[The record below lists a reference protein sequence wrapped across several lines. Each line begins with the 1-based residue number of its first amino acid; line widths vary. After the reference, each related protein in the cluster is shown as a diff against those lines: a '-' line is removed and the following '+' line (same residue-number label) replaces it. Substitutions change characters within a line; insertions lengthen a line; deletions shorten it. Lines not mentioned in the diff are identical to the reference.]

1 MTSISSTLSTI
12 STKITATHLQRTA
25 YVYVRQSTVTQVHEH
40 LESQRRQY
48 ALTEHARACGW
59 HQVEI
64 VDEDLGRSGSGRVAR
79 PGFERLV
86 AAVCDEEVGGVF
98 ALEASRLARNNRDWH
113 HLVDLC
119 GLTATLLI
127 DGEGVYDPRDFND
140 RLLLGLKGTMS
151 EWELGVMR
159 QRSLEALRLK
169 AARGELYTTVP
180 IGFLRTRDNRL
191 ELDPDQR
198 IQQAIRLVFQQFAAT
213 GSLRQALLWFRSEAA
228 ELPAVEY
235 GAFGRHVVWKLPVYN
250 TLHKIITNPIY
261 AGAYVFGRTMTRTKV
276 TGGRARKIAG
286 VRREQQDWAVF
297 LREHHEGYIS
307 WADYEAAQAQ
317 LRENA
322 QMKGLM
328 SRGAARKG
336 EALLAGLLRCRRCG
350 RRLHVTYTGTQKR
363 VRRYACRG
371 AMINHGTDKCLS
383 FGGLAIERAVEEAVL
398 AVLAPGAI
406 DAALAAAQEAETT
419 RRTQQDH
426 AQLKLEQL
434 RYEAERSRRQYDA
447 VDPAH
452 RLVATELE
460 RRWNAAL
467 DAVGAQERLVMELA
481 AMAPATAPDRGAL
494 LALATDL
501 PSVWQDERTDVRLK
515 KRIVRALIAEL
526 LVDVDDAA
534 ARIDVV
540 IRWAG
545 GQHSALSVRKQRK
558 GQHRFVTSRDVVEL
572 VRELVHVLPDSQ
584 IAAVLNRLGY
594 RTGRGNTWTAAR
606 VVTLR
611 SYHQIAVYD
620 AARAAREGWLTL
632 EAAAAQLHVSKTV
645 VRKLI
650 SHGALPAKQIVATA
664 PWVIQ
669 AHDLA
674 DETVQRY
681 VAAVHRGHRSPRID
695 DGDQLTLND
704 SPT

>member
-1 MTSISSTLSTI
+1 
-12 STKITATHLQRTA
+12 
-25 YVYVRQSTVTQVHEH
+25 
-40 LESQRRQY
+40 
-48 ALTEHARACGW
+48 
-59 HQVEI
+59 

-86 AAVCDEEVGGVF
+86 AAVCHEEVGGVF

-127 DGEGVYDPRDFND
+127 DGEGIYDPRDFND

-159 QRSLEALRLK
+159 QRSLEALRQK

-180 IGFLRTRDNRL
+180 IGFVRTRDNRL
-191 ELDPDQR
+191 ERDPDQR

-213 GSLRQALLWFRSEAA
+213 GSLRQALLWFRSEGV

-235 GAFGRHVVWKLPVYN
+235 GPFGRTVVWKLPVYN
-250 TLHKIITNPIY
+250 TLYKIVTNPIY
-261 AGAYVFGRTMTRTKV
+261 AGAYVFGRTVTRTKI
-276 TGGRARKIAG
+276 THGRARKIAG
-286 VRREQQDWAVF
+286 VRREQHEWPVF
-297 LREHHEGYIS
+297 LRDHHPGYIS
-307 WADYEAAQAQ
+307 WAEYEAAQAQ

-322 QMKGLM
+322 QMQGRM

-336 EALLAGLLRCRRCG
+336 DALLAGLLRCRRCG
-350 RRLHVTYTGTQKR
+350 RRLHVTYTGSERR

-371 AMINHGTDKCLS
+371 AMLNHGTEKCLS
-383 FGGLAIERAVEEAVL
+383 FGGLALERAIEEAVL

-406 DAALAAAQEAETT
+406 EAALAAAHDAEAT
-419 RRTQQDH
+419 RRTQQEH
-426 AQLKLEQL
+426 AGLKLQQL
-434 RYEAERSRRQYDA
+434 RYEAERARRQYDA

-452 RLVATELE
+452 RLVAAELE

-467 DAVGAQERLVMELA
+467 DAVAAQERVVTELA
-481 AMAPATAPDRGAL
+481 ATAPAAPPDRQAL
-494 LALATDL
+494 LALAEDL
-501 PSVWQDERTDVRLK
+501 PSVWHDPRTDVRLK
-515 KRIVRALIAEL
+515 KRMVRALIAEV
-526 LVDVDDAA
+526 LVDVDEPA

-545 GQHSALSVRKQRK
+545 GQHSALSVRKLRT
-558 GQHRFVTSRDVVEL
+558 GQHRYRTSRDVVEL
-572 VRELVHVLPDSQ
+572 VRELVRVLPDSQ

-594 RTGRGNTWTAAR
+594 RTGRGNTWSASR

-611 SYHQIAVYD
+611 HSHDIPVYD
-620 AARAAREGWLTL
+620 AARSACEGCLTL
-632 EAAAAQLHVSKTV
+632 EAAAAQLAVSPTV

-650 SHGALPAKQIVATA
+650 TRGVLPAKQVVETA

-669 AHDLA
+669 AEDLTREA
-674 DETVQRY
+674 VQCY
-681 VAAVHRGHRSPRID
+681 IAEVHRGRSGPRIAD
-695 DGDQLTLND
+695 PSQLTLTD
-704 SPT
+704 STT

>member
-1 MTSISSTLSTI
+1 MISP
-12 STKITATHLQRTA
+12 KITARHLQRAA
-25 YVYVRQSTVTQVHEH
+25 YIYVRQSTLTQVHEH

-48 ALTEHARACGW
+48 ALTEQARAWGW
-59 HQVEI
+59 HRIEV

-86 AAVCDEEVGGVF
+86 AAVCHEEVGGVF

-127 DGEGVYDPRDFND
+127 DGEGIYDPRDFND

-159 QRSLEALRLK
+159 QRSLDALRLK

-198 IQQAIRLVFQQFAAT
+198 IQQAIRLVFQQFTAT
-213 GSLRQALLWFRSEAA
+213 GSVRQALLWFRSEGV

-235 GAFGRHVVWKLPVYN
+235 GPFGRAVVWKLPIYN
-250 TLHKIITNPIY
+250 TVHKILTNPIY
-261 AGAYVFGRTMTRTKV
+261 AGAYVFGRTVTRTRI
-276 TGGRARKIAG
+276 TDGRARKIAR
-286 VRREQQDWAVF
+286 VRREQREWSVF
-297 LREHHEGYIS
+297 LRDHHAGYIS
-307 WADYEAAQAQ
+307 WAEYETAQAQ

-322 QMKGLM
+322 QMQGRM

-350 RRLHVTYTGTQKR
+350 RRLHVTYTGSEKR

-383 FGGLAIERAVEEAVL
+383 FGGLALERAVEEAVL

-406 DAALAAAQEAETT
+406 EAALTAAHAAEAT
-419 RRTQQDH
+419 RRTQHEH
-426 AQLKLEQL
+426 AELKLQQL
-434 RYEAERSRRQYDA
+434 RYEAERARRQYDA
-447 VDPAH
+447 VDPGH
-452 RLVATELE
+452 RLVAAELE

-467 DAVGAQERLVMELA
+467 DAVAAQERVVTELA
-481 AMAPATAPDRGAL
+481 GAVPATAPDRGAL
-494 LALATDL
+494 LALAEDL
-501 PSVWQDERTDVRLK
+501 PSVWHDARTDVRLK

-526 LVDVDDAA
+526 LVDVDEQA

-540 IRWAG
+540 IHWAG
-545 GQHSALSVRKQRK
+545 GQHSALSVRKLRT
-558 GQHRFVTSRDVVEL
+558 GQHRYRTSRDVVDL
-572 VRELVHVLPDSQ
+572 VRDLVQVLPDGQ
-584 IAAVLNRLGY
+584 IAAVLNRLGF
-594 RTGRGNTWTAAR
+594 RTGRGNTWTASR

-611 SYHQIAVYD
+611 HYHDIPVYD
-620 AARAAREGWLTL
+620 ATRTERAGWLTL
-632 EAAAAQLHVSKTV
+632 EAAATQLEVSPTV

-650 SHGALPAKQIVATA
+650 TRGVLPARQVVETA

-669 AHDLA
+669 AEDLTREA
-674 DETVQRY
+674 VQRY
-681 VAAVHRGHRSPRID
+681 VADVHRGRTAPRIPD
-695 DGDQLTLND
+695 PSQLTLTD

>member
-1 MTSISSTLSTI
+1 MI
-12 STKITATHLQRTA
+12 STKITPTHLQRAA
-25 YVYVRQSTVTQVHEH
+25 YIYVRQSTVTQVHEH

-59 HQVEI
+59 QQIEV

-86 AAVCDEEVGGVF
+86 AAVCDETVGGVF

-198 IQQAIRLVFQQFAAT
+198 IQQAIRLVFQQFAAS
-213 GSLRQALLWFRSEAA
+213 GSLRQALLWFRSEGV
-228 ELPAVEY
+228 ELPAVDY
-235 GAFGRHVVWKLPVYN
+235 GPFGRTVVWKIPVYN
-250 TLHKIITNPIY
+250 TLHNIITNPIY
-261 AGAYVFGRTMTRTKV
+261 AGAYVFGRTVTRTKV
-276 TGGRARKIAG
+276 TAGRPVKITG
-286 VRREQQDWAVF
+286 VRREQRDWAVF
-297 LREHHEGYIS
+297 LQDHHGGYIS

-336 EALLAGLLRCRRCG
+336 DALLAGLLRCRRCG

-406 DAALAAAQEAETT
+406 DAALAAAQDAERA
-419 RRTQQDH
+419 RRTQQEH

-452 RLVATELE
+452 RLVAAELE

-467 DAVGAQERLVMELA
+467 DAVAAQERLVSELTA
-481 AMAPATAPDRGAL
+481 AAPEAIPDRAAL

-501 PSVWQDERTDVRLK
+501 PSLWQDPRTDVRLK

-526 LVDVDDAA
+526 LVDVDDQA

-558 GQHRFVTSRDVVEL
+558 GEHRYTTARDVVDL

-584 IAAVLNRLGY
+584 IAAVLNRMGF
-594 RTGRGNTWTAAR
+594 RTGRGNTWTVSR

-611 SYHQIAVYD
+611 HSHQIPVHD

-632 EAAAAQLHVSKTV
+632 EAAAAHLEVSPTV
-645 VRKLI
+645 VRTLI
-650 SHGALPAKQIVATA
+650 TRGMLPAKQVVPTA

-669 AHDLA
+669 APDLA
-674 DETVQRY
+674 CEAVQRY
-681 VAAVHRGHRSPRID
+681 IAAVHRGHRGPRI
-695 DGDQLTLND
+695 GDAAQLTLTD
-704 SPT
+704 SQT

>member
-1 MTSISSTLSTI
+1 MISA
-12 STKITATHLQRTA
+12 KITAAHLARSA
-25 YVYVRQSTVTQVHEH
+25 YIYVRQSTITQVHEH

-59 HQVEI
+59 HRVEV

-86 AAVCDEEVGGVF
+86 AAVCHEEVGGVF

-127 DGEGVYDPRDFND
+127 DGEGIYDPRDFND

-159 QRSLEALRLK
+159 QRSLEALRQK

-198 IQQAIRLVFQQFAAT
+198 IQQAIRLVFRQFAAT
-213 GSLRQALLWFRSEAA
+213 GSLRQALLWFRSEAI

-235 GAFGRHVVWKLPVYN
+235 GPFGRSVVWKLPVYN
-250 TLHKIITNPIY
+250 TLHNIVTNPIY
-261 AGAYVFGRTMTRTKV
+261 AGAYTFGRTVTRTKLV
-276 TGGRARKIAG
+276 NGRAHRIAG
-286 VRREQQDWAVF
+286 VRRAQREWTVF
-297 LREHHEGYIS
+297 LREHHQGYIS

-317 LRENA
+317 LQENA

-328 SRGAARKG
+328 SRGAARHG
-336 EALLAGLLRCRRCG
+336 DALLAGLLRCRRCG
-350 RRLHVTYTGTQKR
+350 RRLHVTYSGIGGH
-363 VRRYACRG
+363 VRRYGCRG
-371 AMINHGTDKCLS
+371 AAINHGADRCLS
-383 FGGLAIERAVEEAVL
+383 FGGLAIERAVEEAVF

-406 DAALAAAQEAETT
+406 EAALGAAQDAETV
-419 RRTQQDH
+419 RQQQHDQ
-426 AQLKLEQL
+426 ARLKLEQV
-434 RYEAERSRRQYDA
+434 RYEAERARRQYDA
-447 VDPAH
+447 VDPTL
-452 RLVATELE
+452 RLVAAELE
-460 RRWNAAL
+460 RRWNGAL
-467 DAVGAQERLVMELA
+467 EAVATQERVVAQLA
-481 AMAPATAPDRGAL
+481 AAAPPAPPDLVAL
-494 LALATDL
+494 RALAGDL
-501 PSVWQDERTDVRLK
+501 PSVWRDTQTDIRLK

-526 LVDVDDAA
+526 LVDVDDEA

-545 GQHSALSVRKQRK
+545 GQHSALAVRKQRT
-558 GQHRFVTSRDVVEL
+558 GQHRYATAGDVVAL
-572 VRELVHVLPDSQ
+572 VRDLVCVLPDGQ

-594 RTGRGNTWTAAR
+594 RTGRGNTWTASR

-611 SYHQIAVYD
+611 SSHGIPVHD

-632 EAAAAQLHVSKTV
+632 EGAAATLEVSPTV
-645 VRKLI
+645 IRKLI
-650 SHGALPAKQIVATA
+650 ARGVLAATQVVATA
-664 PWVIQ
+664 PWVIR
-669 AHDLA
+669 ASDLDTAGVQHYVQQVRAGRRAPPIA
-674 DETVQRY
+674 D
-681 VAAVHRGHRSPRID
+681 AA
-695 DGDQLTLND
+695 QLSLSNT
-704 SPT
+704 PT

>member
-1 MTSISSTLSTI
+1 MID
-12 STKITATHLQRTA
+12 
-25 YVYVRQSTVTQVHEH
+25 
-40 LESQRRQY
+40 
-48 ALTEHARACGW
+48 CC
-59 HQVEI
+59 
-64 VDEDLGRSGSGRVAR
+64 SGS
-79 PGFERLV
+79 
-86 AAVCDEEVGGVF
+86 
-98 ALEASRLARNNRDWH
+98 
-113 HLVDLC
+113 
-119 GLTATLLI
+119 
-127 DGEGVYDPRDFND
+127 
-140 RLLLGLKGTMS
+140 KGTMS

-198 IQQAIRLVFQQFAAT
+198 IQDAIRLVFRQFTAT
-213 GSLRQALLWFRSEAA
+213 GSLRQALLWFRSEGVD
-228 ELPAVEY
+228 LPAVEY
-235 GAFGRHVVWKLPVYN
+235 GPFGRTVVWKLPVYN
-250 TLHKIITNPIY
+250 TLHNIITNPIY
-261 AGAYVFGRTMTRTKV
+261 AGAYVFGRTATRTKV
-276 TGGRARKIAG
+276 TRGRARKIAG
-286 VRREQQDWAVF
+286 VRREQHDWTVF
-297 LREHHEGYIS
+297 LRDHHDGYIS
-307 WADYEAAQAQ
+307 WADYDAAQAQ

-350 RRLHVTYTGTQKR
+350 RRLHVTYTGTQRR

-383 FGGLAIERAVEEAVL
+383 FGGLALEHAIEEAVL
-398 AVLAPGAI
+398 AVVAPGAI
-406 DAALAAAQEAETT
+406 DAALATAEHTET
-419 RRTQQDH
+419 MRQTHHEH
-426 AQLKLEQL
+426 ADLKLQQL

-452 RLVATELE
+452 RLVAAELE

-467 DAVGAQERLVMELA
+467 DAVAAQERIVSELA
-481 AMAPATAPDRGAL
+481 AVAPTTVPDRAAL

-501 PSVWQDERTDVRLK
+501 PSVWQDARTDVRLK

-526 LVDVDDAA
+526 LVDVDEDA

-584 IAAVLNRLGY
+584 IAAVLNRLGFQ
-594 RTGRGNTWTAAR
+594 TGRGNTWTASR

-611 SYHQIAVYD
+611 HYHQIPVHD
-620 AARAAREGWLTL
+620 AARAASEGWLTL
-632 EAAAAQLHVSKTV
+632 ESAATQLKVSPTV
-645 VRKLI
+645 VRRLI
-650 SHGALPAKQIVATA
+650 TRGMLPAKQIVATA

-669 AHDLA
+669 AQDLA
-674 DETVQRY
+674 ADAVQHY
-681 VAAVHRGHRSPRID
+681 VAAVHCGHRGPPIAD
-695 DGDQLTLND
+695 ADQLTLNN

>member
-1 MTSISSTLSTI
+1 MI
-12 STKITATHLQRTA
+12 STKITTVHLQRAA
-25 YVYVRQSTVTQVHEH
+25 YIYVRQSTVTQVHEH

-48 ALTEHARACGW
+48 GLTEHARACGW
-59 HQVEI
+59 HRIEV

-86 AAVCDEEVGGVF
+86 AAVCHEEVGGVF

-119 GLTATLLI
+119 GMTATLLI

-198 IQQAIRLVFQQFAAT
+198 IQQAIRLVFEQFGAS
-213 GSLRQALLWFRSEAA
+213 GSLRQALLWFRSERV

-235 GAFGRHVVWKLPVYN
+235 GPFGRSVVWKLPVYN
-250 TLHKIITNPIY
+250 TLHNIVTNPIY
-261 AGAYVFGRTMTRTKV
+261 AGAYVFGRTITRTKI
-276 TGGRARKIAG
+276 TSGRALKISG
-286 VRREQQDWAVF
+286 VRRAQSEWSVF

-307 WADYEAAQAQ
+307 WAAFEAAQAQ

-322 QMKGLM
+322 QMQGLM
-328 SRGAARKG
+328 TRGAARKG

-350 RRLHVTYTGTQKR
+350 RRLHVTYTGSQKR

-383 FGGLAIERAVEEAVL
+383 FGGLAIERAIEEAVL

-406 DAALAAAQEAETT
+406 EAALAAADEMETT
-419 RRTQQDH
+419 RRTQHEH
-426 AQLKLEQL
+426 AQLKLAQL
-434 RYEAERSRRQYDA
+434 RYEAERARRQYDA
-447 VDPAH
+447 VDPAY
-452 RLVATELE
+452 RLVAAELE

-467 DAVGAQERLVMELA
+467 DAIAAQDRVVAELA
-481 AMAPATAPDRGAL
+481 AAAPNAVLDRSAL
-494 LALATDL
+494 RALAEDVPT
-501 PSVWQDERTDVRLK
+501 VWRDARTDVRLK
-515 KRIVRALIAEL
+515 KRIIRALIAEL
-526 LVDVDDAA
+526 LVEVDEAA

-545 GQHSALSVRKQRK
+545 GQHTALSVRKHRK
-558 GQHRFVTSRDVVEL
+558 GEHRYTTSRDVVAL
-572 VRELVHVLPDSQ
+572 VRELVHVSRDSQ

-594 RTGRGNTWTAAR
+594 RTGHGNTWTASR

-611 SYHQIAVYD
+611 HYHQIPVYD
-620 AARAAREGWLTL
+620 AEQSAREGWLTL
-632 EAAAAQLHVSKTV
+632 EGAAGRLEVSPTV

-650 SHGALPAKQIVATA
+650 TQGVLPATQVVETA
-664 PWVIQ
+664 PWVIRGE
-669 AHDLA
+669 DLTREA
-674 DETVQRY
+674 VQRY
-681 VAAVHRGHRSPRID
+681 VEAVHTGRRAPRIAD
-695 DGDQLTLND
+695 VAQLTLTD
-704 SPT
+704 TAT

>member
-1 MTSISSTLSTI
+1 MSVLV
-12 STKITATHLQRTA
+12 STKITPTHLGRAA

-40 LESQRRQY
+40 RESQRRQY

-59 HQVEI
+59 RQVEV

-86 AAVCDEEVGGVF
+86 AAVCDEQVGGVF

-198 IQQAIRLVFQQFAAT
+198 IQQAIHLVLRQVAAL
-213 GSLRQALLWFRSEAA
+213 GSLRQALLWFRSERV

-235 GAFGRHVVWKLPVYN
+235 GPFGRAVVWKLPVYN
-250 TLHKIITNPIY
+250 TLHHIITNPIY
-261 AGAYVFGRTMTRTKV
+261 AGAYVFGRTVTRTAV
-276 TGGRARKIAG
+276 AGGRARKVAG
-286 VRREQQDWAVF
+286 VRRAEAEWPVF
-297 LREHHEGYIS
+297 LCDHHAGYIP
-307 WADYEAAQAQ
+307 WTEYEAAQAQ

-322 QMKGLM
+322 QMQGRM
-328 SRGAARKG
+328 SRGAPRQGA
-336 EALLAGLLRCRRCG
+336 ALLAGLLRCRRCG
-350 RRLHVTYTGTQKR
+350 RRLHVTYSGSTGR

-383 FGGLAIERAVEEAVL
+383 FGGLAIERAVEEAVF

-406 DAALAAAQEAETT
+406 DAALAAAADAEAN
-419 RRTQQDH
+419 RQQQHDH
-426 AQLKLEQL
+426 ARLKLDQG
-434 RYEAERSRRQYDA
+434 RYEAERARRQYDA
-447 VDPAH
+447 VDPAN
-452 RLVATELE
+452 RLVAAELE
-460 RRWNAAL
+460 RRWNATL
-467 DAVGAQERLVMELA
+467 DAVAVQERAVTALEAAAPA
-481 AMAPATAPDRGAL
+481 AMPDRTAL
-494 LALATDL
+494 RALADDL
-501 PSVWQDERTDVRLK
+501 PVVWRDARTDIRLK
-515 KRIVRALIAEL
+515 KRIVRTLVAEL
-526 LVDVDDAA
+526 LVEVDDAA
-534 ARIDVV
+534 AQIDVV
-540 IRWAG
+540 VRWAG
-545 GQHSALSVRKQRK
+545 GQHSALAVRKPRK
-558 GQHRFVTSRDVVEL
+558 GQHRYVTSEDVVTL
-572 VRELVHVLPDSQ
+572 VRALVRVLPDAQ
-584 IAAVLNRLGY
+584 IAAVLNRLGH
-594 RTGRGNTWTAAR
+594 RTGRGNTWTATR

-611 SYHQIAVYD
+611 HTHAIPVHAAAV
-620 AARAAREGWLTL
+620 ATREGWCTL
-632 EAAAAQLHVSKTV
+632 EQAAAQLDVSPPVIRT
-645 VRKLI
+645 LI
-650 SHGALPAKQIVATA
+650 RRALLPATQVVATA

-669 AHDLA
+669 AADLTA
-674 DETVQRY
+674 EAVQRY
-681 VAAVHRGHRSPRID
+681 VAHVHAGRKVPRSVD
-695 DGDQLTLND
+695 AAQLSLTE
-704 SPT
+704 STT

>member
-1 MTSISSTLSTI
+1 MI
-12 STKITATHLQRTA
+12 STKITTMHLQRTA
-25 YVYVRQSTVTQVHEH
+25 YIYVRQSTITQVHEH

-59 HQVEI
+59 QQIEV

-86 AAVCDEEVGGVF
+86 AAVCDEAVGGVF

-127 DGEGVYDPRDFND
+127 DGEGVYDPRDSND

-180 IGFLRTRDNRL
+180 IGFLRTRENRL

-198 IQQAIRLVFQQFAAT
+198 IQQAIRLVFQQFSAT
-213 GSLRQALLWFRSEAA
+213 GSLRQALLWFRSEGV

-235 GAFGRHVVWKLPVYN
+235 GPFGRTVLWKLPVYN
-250 TLHKIITNPIY
+250 TLHNIITNPIY
-261 AGAYVFGRTMTRTKV
+261 AGAYTFGRTVTRTKV
-276 TGGRARKIAG
+276 SGGRARKVVG
-286 VRREQQDWAVF
+286 VRLEQRDWAVF
-297 LREHHEGYIS
+297 LRDHHEGYIS
-307 WADYEAAQAQ
+307 WSGYEAVQAQ

-350 RRLHVTYTGTQKR
+350 RRLHVTYTGTQRR

-371 AMINHGTDKCLS
+371 AMINHGTDKCVS
-383 FGGLAIERAVEEAVL
+383 FGGLALERAVEEAVL

-406 DAALAAAQEAETT
+406 DAALAAVDEAERT
-419 RRTQQDH
+419 RRTQHEH
-426 AQLKLEQL
+426 ARLKLDQV

-447 VDPAH
+447 VDPAN
-452 RLVATELE
+452 RLVAAELE
-460 RRWNAAL
+460 RRWNTAL
-467 DAVGAQERLVMELA
+467 DAVAAQECVINELA
-481 AMAPATAPDRGAL
+481 AAAPEAVPDRAAL
-494 LALATDL
+494 LGLATDL
-501 PSVWQDERTDVRLK
+501 PSIWQDPRTDVRLK

-526 LVDVDDAA
+526 LVDVDERA

-545 GQHSALSVRKQRK
+545 GQHSALSVAKQRT
-558 GQHRFVTSRDVVEL
+558 GEHRYATSRDVVAL
-572 VRELVHVLPDSQ
+572 VRDLVHVLPDSQ

-594 RTGRGNTWTAAR
+594 RTGRGNTWTSTR

-611 SYHQIAVYD
+611 HSHQIPVHD
-620 AARAAREGWLTL
+620 PARAAREGWLTL
-632 EAAAAQLHVSKTV
+632 EAAAGQLHVSRTV
-645 VRKLI
+645 LRTLI
-650 SHGALPAKQIVATA
+650 ARGILPAKQLVPTA
-664 PWVIQ
+664 PWMIQ
-669 AHDLA
+669 AADLA
-674 DETVQRY
+674 REGVQHY
-681 VAAVHRGHRSPRID
+681 VAAIRRGKRSPRID
-695 DGDQLTLND
+695 DATQLTLND

>member
-1 MTSISSTLSTI
+1 MISP
-12 STKITATHLQRTA
+12 KITGGHLQRAA
-25 YVYVRQSTVTQVHEH
+25 YIYVRQSTLTQVHEH

-59 HQVEI
+59 HRIEV

-198 IQQAIRLVFQQFAAT
+198 IQQAIRLVFQQFAAA
-213 GSLRQALLWFRSEAA
+213 GSLRQALLWFRSEGV
-228 ELPAVEY
+228 EVPAVEY
-235 GAFGRHVVWKLPVYN
+235 GPFGRAVVWKLPVYN
-250 TLHKIITNPIY
+250 TLHNIVTNPIY
-261 AGAYVFGRTMTRTKV
+261 AGAYVFGRTVTRTKI
-276 TGGRARKIAG
+276 TEGRARKIAG
-286 VRREQQDWAVF
+286 VRREQAEWAVF
-297 LREHHEGYIS
+297 LQDHHPGYIS
-307 WADYEAAQAQ
+307 WADYGAAQTQ
-317 LRENA
+317 LKENA
-322 QMKGLM
+322 QMQGRM
-328 SRGAARKG
+328 SRGAVRRG
-336 EALLAGLLRCRRCG
+336 DALLAGLLRCRRCG
-350 RRLHVTYTGTQKR
+350 RRLHVTYTGSQRR

-383 FGGLAIERAVEEAVL
+383 FGGLALERAIEEAVL
-398 AVLAPGAI
+398 AILGPGAVE
-406 DAALAAAQEAETT
+406 ASLAAAQDAETT
-419 RRTQQDH
+419 RRTRQEH
-426 AQLKLEQL
+426 ADLKLQQL
-434 RYEAERSRRQYDA
+434 RFEAERARRQYDS
-447 VDPAH
+447 VDPTH
-452 RLVATELE
+452 RLVAVELE

-467 DAVGAQERLVMELA
+467 DAVATQEREVAELTA
-481 AMAPATAPDRGAL
+481 AAPAGAPDRAAL
-494 LALATDL
+494 LALAEDL
-501 PSVWQDERTDVRLK
+501 PSVWRDAGTDVRLK

-526 LVDVDDAA
+526 LVDVDEQA
-534 ARIDVV
+534 ARVDVV
-540 IRWAG
+540 VRWAG
-545 GQHSALSVRKQRK
+545 GQHSALSVPKLRT
-558 GQHRFVTSRDVVEL
+558 GQHRYRTSRDVVDL
-572 VRELVHVLPDSQ
+572 VRDLVHVLPDGQ

-594 RTGRGNTWTAAR
+594 RTGRENTWTASR

-611 SYHQIAVYD
+611 QYHEIPVYD
-620 AARAAREGWLTL
+620 ETRAAREAWLTL
-632 EAAAAQLHVSKTV
+632 EAAATRLAVSPTV

-650 SHGALPAKQIVATA
+650 TRGVLPAKQVVATA

-669 AHDLA
+669 AEDLGCEA
-674 DETVQRY
+674 VQRY
-681 VAAVHRGHRSPRID
+681 VADVHRGRTAPRIAD
-695 DGDQLTLND
+695 AAQLSLTH

>member
-1 MTSISSTLSTI
+1 MSALVSA
-12 STKITATHLQRTA
+12 KIAPSHLERAA

-59 HQVEI
+59 RHVEV
-64 VDEDLGRSGSGRVAR
+64 VDEDLGRSGSGRVER

-86 AAVCDEEVGGVF
+86 AAVCHEQVGGVF

-159 QRSLEALRLK
+159 QRSLEALRQK

-198 IQQAIRLVFQQFAAT
+198 IQHAIRLVFQQFTAT
-213 GSLRQALLWFRSEAA
+213 GSLRQALLWFRSEGV
-228 ELPAVEY
+228 ELPAVVY
-235 GAFGRHVVWKLPVYN
+235 GPFGRAVVWKLPVYN
-250 TLHKIITNPIY
+250 TLHNIVTNPIY
-261 AGAYVFGRTMTRTKV
+261 AGAYVFGRTVTRTTV
-276 TGGRARKIAG
+276 AGGRARKVAG
-286 VRREQQDWAVF
+286 VRRAPTEWPVF
-297 LREHHEGYIS
+297 LREHHAGYIS
-307 WADYEAAQAQ
+307 WAAYEAAQAQ
-317 LRENA
+317 LQENA
-322 QMKGLM
+322 QMQGRM
-328 SRGAARKG
+328 SRGAARRG
-336 EALLAGLLRCRRCG
+336 TALLAGLLRCRRCG
-350 RRLHVTYTGTQKR
+350 RRLHVTYSGSRGQ

-383 FGGLAIERAVEEAVL
+383 FGGLAIERAVEEAVF

-419 RRTQQDH
+419 RQQQHDH
-426 AQLKLEQL
+426 ARLKLEQV
-434 RYEAERSRRQYDA
+434 RYEAERARRQYDA

-452 RLVATELE
+452 RLVAAELE

-467 DAVGAQERLVMELA
+467 DAVAAQERALTALA
-481 AMAPATAPDRGAL
+481 AAAPTAAPDRAAL
-494 LALATDL
+494 QALAEDL
-501 PSVWQDERTDVRLK
+501 PSVWQDARTDVRLK
-515 KRIVRALIAEL
+515 KRIVRALMAEL
-526 LVDVDDAA
+526 LVDVDEAA
-534 ARIDVV
+534 ARIDVI

-545 GQHSALSVRKQRK
+545 GQHSALHVRKNRP
-558 GQHRFVTSRDVVEL
+558 GQHRYATSQDIVAL
-572 VRELVHVLPDSQ
+572 VRELVRVLPDGQ

-594 RTGRGNTWTAAR
+594 RTGRGNTWTATR

-611 SYHQIAVYD
+611 CSHGVPVHD
-620 AARAAREGWLTL
+620 ATTAAREGWLTL
-632 EAAAAQLHVSKTV
+632 EQAAAQLAVSPTV
-645 VRKLI
+645 VRRLI
-650 SHGALPAKQIVATA
+650 QRGLLPASQVVPTA
-664 PWVIQ
+664 PWVIR
-669 AHDLA
+669 AADLA
-674 DETVQRY
+674 GEAVQRY
-681 VAAVHRGHRSPRID
+681 VAGVQAGRSAPRIAD
-695 DGDQLTLND
+695 AAQLSLTD
-704 SPT
+704 TPT

>member
-1 MTSISSTLSTI
+1 MI
-12 STKITATHLQRTA
+12 STKITATHLQRAA
-25 YVYVRQSTVTQVHEH
+25 YIYVRQSTVTQVHEH

-59 HQVEI
+59 HQIEV

-86 AAVCDEEVGGVF
+86 AAVCDEAVGGVF

-169 AARGELYTTVP
+169 AGRGELYTTVP

-191 ELDPDQR
+191 EIDPDQR

-213 GSLRQALLWFRSEAA
+213 GSLRQALLWFRSEGV

-235 GAFGRHVVWKLPVYN
+235 GPFGRSVVWKLPVYN
-250 TLHKIITNPIY
+250 TLHKIVTNPIY
-261 AGAYVFGRTMTRTKV
+261 AGAYVFGRTTTRTKV
-276 TGGRARKIAG
+276 VGGRALKIAG
-286 VRREQQDWAVF
+286 VRREQRDWAVF
-297 LREHHEGYIS
+297 LREHHDGYIS

-406 DAALAAAQEAETT
+406 DAALAAAQEVEST
-419 RRTQQDH
+419 RRTQQEH
-426 AQLKLEQL
+426 AQLKLQQL

-447 VDPAH
+447 VDPVH
-452 RLVATELE
+452 RLVAAELE

-467 DAVGAQERLVMELA
+467 DALAAQERLVSDLA
-481 AMAPATAPDRGAL
+481 AAAPDAVPDRAAL
-494 LALATDL
+494 LGLATDL
-501 PSVWQDERTDVRLK
+501 PTVWHDPHTDVRLK
-515 KRIVRALIAEL
+515 KRIVRGLVAEL
-526 LVDVDDAA
+526 LVDVSESA
-534 ARIDVV
+534 ARIDIV

-545 GQHSALSVRKQRK
+545 GQHSALSVRKLRT
-558 GQHRFVTSRDVVEL
+558 GQHRYATSRDVVEL
-572 VRELVHVLPDSQ
+572 VRELVLVLPDSQ
-584 IAAVLNRLGY
+584 IAAVLNRLGF
-594 RTGRGNTWTAAR
+594 RTGRGNTWTSTR

-611 SYHQIAVYD
+611 SYHHIPVHD
-620 AARAAREGWLTL
+620 AARAASEGWLTL
-632 EAAAAQLHVSKTV
+632 EAAAAQLAVSATV
-645 VRKLI
+645 IRKLI
-650 SHGALPAKQIVATA
+650 TRGILPAKQVIPTT
-664 PWVIQ
+664 PWIIQ
-669 AHDLA
+669 AQDLA
-674 DETVQRY
+674 REGVQHY
-681 VAAVHRGHRSPRID
+681 IAAVHRGHHSPRIAD
-695 DGDQLTLND
+695 AAQLTLND
-704 SPT
+704 SAT

>member
-1 MTSISSTLSTI
+1 MSALASA
-12 STKITATHLQRTA
+12 KITPTHLGRAA

-48 ALTEHARACGW
+48 ALTEQARACGW
-59 HQVEI
+59 RQIEV

-86 AAVCDEEVGGVF
+86 AAVCHEQVGGVF

-169 AARGELYTTVP
+169 ASRGELYTTVP

-198 IQQAIRLVFQQFAAT
+198 IQQAIRLVLQQIAAL
-213 GSLRQALLWFRSEAA
+213 GSIRQALLWCRSERV

-235 GAFGRHVVWKLPVYN
+235 GPFGRTVVWKLPVYN
-250 TLHKIITNPIY
+250 TLHKIATNPIY
-261 AGAYVFGRTMTRTKV
+261 AGAYVFGRTVTRTTV
-276 TGGRARKIAG
+276 TGGRARKVAG
-286 VRREQQDWAVF
+286 VRRPEAEWPVF
-297 LREHHEGYIS
+297 LRDHHAGYIPWS
-307 WADYEAAQAQ
+307 EYEALQAQ

-322 QMKGLM
+322 QMQGRM
-328 SRGAARKG
+328 SRGAPRAG
-336 EALLAGLLRCRRCG
+336 GALLAGLLRCRRCG
-350 RRLHVTYTGTQKR
+350 RRLHVTYSGSTGQ

-383 FGGLAIERAVEEAVL
+383 FGGLAIERAVEEAVF
-398 AVLAPGAI
+398 AVLAPGAL
-406 DAALAAAQEAETT
+406 DAALAAARDAETH
-419 RRTQQDH
+419 RQQQQDH
-426 AQLKLEQL
+426 ARLKLEQL
-434 RYEAERSRRQYDA
+434 RYEAERARRQYDA

-452 RLVATELE
+452 RLVAAELE

-467 DAVGAQERLVMELA
+467 DAVAAQERTVATLA
-481 AMAPATAPDRGAL
+481 AAAPSATPDAASLR
-494 LALATDL
+494 ALAEDL
-501 PSVWQDERTDVRLK
+501 PVVWRDARTDARLK
-515 KRIVRALIAEL
+515 KRIVRTLISEL
-526 LVDVDDAA
+526 LVEVDDAA

-540 IRWAG
+540 VRWAG
-545 GQHSALSVRKQRK
+545 GQHSALRVRKPRT
-558 GQHRFVTSRDVVEL
+558 GEHRFATAGDVVTL
-572 VRELVHVLPDSQ
+572 VRDLVRVLPDAQ

-594 RTGRGNTWTAAR
+594 RTGRGNTWTATR

-611 SYHQIAVYD
+611 HTHAIAVHD
-620 AARAAREGWLTL
+620 V
-632 EAAAAQLHVSKTV
+632 AAAARDGWCTLEQAAARLDVSPPVIRT
-645 VRKLI
+645 LI
-650 SHGALPAKQIVATA
+650 RRGLLPATQVIATA

-669 AHDLA
+669 AADLGSDA
-674 DETVQRY
+674 VQRY
-681 VAAVHRGHRSPRID
+681 VAGVHAGRRAPRSAD
-695 DGDQLTLND
+695 AAQLSLTP
-704 SPT
+704 STT